1 MAPSRI
7 DSRAVVSSEAKLGD
21 DVTVGPFAVIE
32 PGVVVGAGTRIEA
45 HAYLCRGTVLGRDNA
60 VHVGA
65 VLGHEPQDRAYRGA
79 PTALIVGD
87 RNIFREWCSVHRG
100 TAEGSQTTIGDDC
113 FLMTN
118 THVAHNCDLGD
129 GVILA
134 TGAVLGG
141 HVRVGARAF
150 LSGNCLVHQHVRI
163 GRLALVQGGGRM
175 ARDVPPFAITTDLNR
190 VRGLNSIGLKRA
202 GFDPAAIAGLRRLY
216 RALFAERRNLRL
228 ARERFLRDEVERG
241 GPSAEALEVL
251 EFIASSRRGVCSG
264 VPRRA
269 VRSPAD
275 DDE

>member
-7 DSRAVVSSEAKLGD
+7 DPRAVVSPEAKLGD

-45 HAYLCRGTVLGRDNA
+45 YAYLCRGTVLGRDNA
-60 VHVGA
+60 VHMGA

-79 PTALIVGD
+79 PTALIAGD
-87 RNIFREWCSVHRG
+87 RNIFREGCYVHRG

-118 THVAHNCDLGD
+118 SHVAHNCDVGD

-141 HVRVGARAF
+141 HVQVGARAF
-150 LSGNCLVHQHVRI
+150 LSGNCVVHQHVRV
-163 GRLALVQGGGRM
+163 GRLALIQGGSRM
-175 ARDVPPFAITTDLNR
+175 SCDVPPFAITNDLNR
-190 VRGLNSIGLKRA
+190 VRGLNSTGLERA

-228 ARERFLRDEVERG
+228 ARERFLRDESERG
-241 GPSAEALEVL
+241 GPSPEALEVL
-251 EFIASSRRGVCSG
+251 EFIASSQRGICSAA
-264 VPRRA
+264 PRRRA
-269 VRSPAD
+269 RPPEGGED
-275 DDE
+275 